1 MSRKKIK
8 TKTINKSSFS
18 FWNRIG
24 ELKILSAINVTI
36 KWVCFKTSRGLG
48 GGGRGWRGEGMVIGV
63 MIGNKCLFELLNFRI
78 PEEAEFE
85 DCKSFYE

>member
-1 MSRKKIK
+1 M
-8 TKTINKSSFS
+8 
-18 FWNRIG
+18 
-24 ELKILSAINVTI
+24 
-36 KWVCFKTSRGLG
+36 SRGLG
-48 GGGRGWRGEGMVIGV
+48 GGGRGWRGEGMGIGV

>member
-8 TKTINKSSFS
+8 TKTITKSSFS

-36 KWVCFKTSRGLG
+36 KWVCLKRQGDWG
-48 GGGRGWRGEGMVIGV
+48 GGGEGEG
-63 MIGNKCLFELLNFRI
+63 ER
-78 PEEAEFE
+78 EW
-85 DCKSFYE
+85 

>member
-24 ELKILSAINVTI
+24 ELKILSAINVSI
-36 KWVCFKTSRGLG
+36 KWFCFKMSRGLG
-48 GGGRGWRGEGMVIGV
+48 GGVKVWRGEGMGIGV

-78 PEEAEFE
+78 LEEAEFE
-85 DCKSFYE
+85 DCKSFHE

>member
-36 KWVCFKTSRGLG
+36 KWVCFKMSRGLG
-48 GGGRGWRGEGMVIGV
+48 GGGRGWRGDGMGIGV
-63 MIGNKCLFELLNFRI
+63 MIGNKWFKILNFRI

>member
-1 MSRKKIK
+1 MSLL
-8 TKTINKSSFS
+8 NESV
-18 FWNRIG
+18 
-24 ELKILSAINVTI
+24 LKRQGG
-36 KWVCFKTSRGLG
+36 WVG
-48 GGGRGWRGEGMVIGV
+48 GGGRGGRGEGMVIGV